1 MRQYQFLNEI
11 GARALRM
18 HLGRVLEMAESSPDK
33 LNYEKKVNERF
44 GDQPELDLVMPSS
57 PSASQPLSSQS
68 QPTLRRHRLRPCFA
82 PLLAE
87 RLRSLVLA
95 VVNDGFGFL
104 ACRDLGNADG
114 VADHVSRA
122 LLAFR
127 TGRQCLAP

>member
-1 MRQYQFLNEI
+1 MNGLAI
-11 GARALRM
+11 
-18 HLGRVLEMAESSPDK
+18 
-33 LNYEKKVNERF
+33 
-44 GDQPELDLVMPSS
+44 
-57 PSASQPLSSQS
+57 SQS
-68 QPTLRRHRLRPCFA
+68 LIWLCLLPPALSRFLRNLSPTLRRHRLRPCFA

-127 TGRQCLAP
+127 TGRQCLAPNELTL